1 MPGFRVLSATRW
13 PFSWIWSA
21 SPAKEELHQHLKHS
35 ERVALVQ
42 GGPCRAWLHG
52 LGAWWQFE
60 ESGCGHQLAY
70 VSLLCDA
77 GLLKASGGERRHL
90 AQCAEPRLGEGAGVH
105 GQTDGNQPIGH
116 GRNASG
122 REGLP
127 TDFCESATWDLGK
140 TKKAILF
147 LFIVLCVCLF
157 AFSRAAPAAYRSSQ
171 ARDLIG
177 AVATSLHQSHSN
189 MGSELQLR
197 PTPQLTATP
206 DPKPTEQDQGSN
218 LRSHGY

>member
-1 MPGFRVLSATRW
+1 M
-13 PFSWIWSA
+13 
-21 SPAKEELHQHLKHS
+21 HQHLKHS

-77 GLLKASGGERRHL
+77 GLLKVSGGERRHL

-127 TDFCESATWDLGK
+127 TDFCESATWDRHAVLLPKQLHSDLVHVGGDVPLG
-140 TKKAILF
+140 
-147 LFIVLCVCLF
+147 
-157 AFSRAAPAAYRSSQ
+157 
-171 ARDLIG
+171 LI
-177 AVATSLHQSHSN
+177 
-189 MGSELQLR
+189 
-197 PTPQLTATP
+197 
-206 DPKPTEQDQGSN
+206 
-218 LRSHGY
+218 